1 MATNVRDTM
10 KGLCPARRKKI
21 EARTATLIAEEMS
34 LRDLRQALTLT
45 QERIAE
51 SLGIGQDGVSR
62 LEKRSDLLLSTLRT
76 YVEAMGGQL
85 SLYRRFPRPRRLL
98 RSPAC
103 PPWKRIS
110 ILPRAHAVASAHG
123 NTRPDHNGRLSS
135 VPTWPSPSDVCVLVT
150 PFDEAD
156 RLSPARHSVL
166 ARGRKRG
173 QVLFQSQESIQTV
186 GSFFLTVAECATGP
200 RPFGGTA
207 GTPDGEAIRVE
218 VLTVRPRGRPR
229 GS

>member
-10 KGLCPARRKKI
+10 KGLSPARRKKI

-85 SLYRRFPRPRRLL
+85 SLIAEFPDREPVTLSGLSTMETDLHPPTRPRR
-98 RSPAC
+98 
-103 PPWKRIS
+103 
-110 ILPRAHAVASAHG
+110 
-123 NTRPDHNGRLSS
+123 
-135 VPTWPSPSDVCVLVT
+135 
-150 PFDEAD
+150 
-156 RLSPARHSVL
+156 
-166 ARGRKRG
+166 RKRTR
-173 QVLFQSQESIQTV
+173 EH
-186 GSFFLTVAECATGP
+186 
-200 RPFGGTA
+200 TA
-207 GTPDGEAIRVE
+207 R
-218 VLTVRPRGRPR
+218 
-229 GS
+229 S